1 MPPWQ
6 LTFLFPLF
14 LVLAHSIKLTDE
26 PDQSCKGKKDGD
38 YVISDVFSYLHCQN
52 SKGQIKHC
60 AKNEIFSAETKKCED
75 SENYNYTNF
84 CVHRTVTLTGNY
96 RNPWDCHGFI
106 ICLFGISYKFNC
118 SHYETFVYDPYKNQ
132 CLPPSKGISC
142 QQVPSKMIV
151 YDKSFSERQG

>member
-6 LTFLFPLF
+6 LTFLFILF
-14 LVLAHSIKLTDE
+14 LVLAYSIKLSDE

-60 AKNEIFSAETKKCED
+60 GKNEIFSAETKKCED
-75 SENYNYTNF
+75 SKNYNYTNF

-132 CLPPSKGISC
+132 CLPPSQGISC

-151 YDKSFSERQG
+151 YNKSCSRRQG